1 MAKVKTKVKVKGT
14 LKHIRNGKV
23 IGIRRL
29 GNKPYD
35 KIYNYIRSILK
46 K

>member
-1 MAKVKTKVKVKGT
+1 MQAKTKVKVKGI

-35 KIYNYIRSILK
+35 KIYNKLRSILK